1 MAFFT
6 EVDFPDGSFKHCPT
20 APPPDAFRGVGR
32 GAHRKWRA
40 EREVA
45 KRVQH
50 ERCVKGVDD
59 LRDQI
64 MGRMA
69 PKPASQIPLV
79 LPPLPFLRGPS
90 VAMPFFAAD
99 VVDDSGAMP
108 FFDSSAFNDEASSG
122 HQEEHS
128 TLELEDQAAVD
139 QVPCSDPNAF
149 LFTGLLTNVCM
160 TETQGD
166 APNAGDYALVSPRRQ
181 LIAATPPPMT
191 DAIVKPALMRHAVN
205 EQLQGSSSWK
215 RVLPANQEPGPKFI
229 KRLEKTASLPALKQP
244 APAAPAPVPAR
255 PAAPVKELLPFS
267 RGAKPQATAWAP
279 HLGARAR
286 DAELRWLRGP

>member
-6 EVDFPDGSFKHCPT
+6 EVDFPDAAFKHCPT

-40 EREVA
+40 EREIA

-64 MGRMA
+64 MGRVA
-69 PKPASQIPLV
+69 PKPASQVPIV
-79 LPPLPFLRGPS
+79 LPPLPFLRQPS
-90 VAMPFFAAD
+90 AAMPFFAPG
-99 VVDDSGAMP
+99 VIDDSGAMP
-108 FFDSSAFNDEASSG
+108 FFDAEAVSG
-122 HQEEHS
+122 HQDEHS
-128 TLELEDQAAVD
+128 TLELEDQAGVE
-139 QVPCSDPNAF
+139 QVPHSDPNAF
-149 LFTGLLTNVCM
+149 LFTGLLTNVCV
-160 TETQGD
+160 TEDERDVPD
-166 APNAGDYALVSPRRQ
+166 AAKEAAVSPRRH
-181 LIAATPPPMT
+181 LIPSTPPPMR

-215 RVLPANQEPGPKFI
+215 RVIPTNHEPAPKQI

-244 APAAPAPVPAR
+244 VPAAPAPVPAK
-255 PAAPVKELLPFS
+255 PAAPVTELLPFQ